1 MSGAGRRFSTWSR
14 AFSYQSSRKGI
25 LQRVSGD
32 AGTPVRRLCPTHGEP
47 WQRSGIE
54 VKLTKPLPSKTADK
68 PKPST
73 SESRFP
79 WSMQTFSGIKCVA
92 LTGTVPVL
100 HHLPGVY
107 GCSNGEYLWG
117 GAVTKAG
124 AVDDLHSPEHRQEA
138 RPQGKDQGRLVLGDV
153 NRWACTQA
161 RVFGVCRRRPGMFA
175 PARAVRTAG

>member
-1 MSGAGRRFSTWSR
+1 M
-14 AFSYQSSRKGI
+14 
-25 LQRVSGD
+25 
-32 AGTPVRRLCPTHGEP
+32 LCPTRGEP

-79 WSMQTFSGIKCVA
+79 WSMRTFSGIKCVA

-100 HHLPGVY
+100 HHVPGVY

-117 GAVTKAG
+117 APSRNQEPWTIYIAPSTAKKLTHKAKIKV
-124 AVDDLHSPEHRQEA
+124 A
-138 RPQGKDQGRLVLGDV
+138 
-153 NRWACTQA
+153 W
-161 RVFGVCRRRPGMFA
+161 F
-175 PARAVRTAG
+175 